1 MSDMMSEQLICPVCE
16 TPNAPASTHC
26 EVCGERLTPPAPGEV
41 LSPEESVMATI
52 QQEAAAAPAPAP
64 APVAGGFAMDDED
77 DFGFEGGQM
86 GIDPVDAPISFD
98 DGQMMGIDPVDAP
111 ISFEQPPSTSPE
123 PAAITDKPA
132 VLYSV
137 LSGEAFYPGSAE
149 YEDGYGPMGEELVA
163 ERPADLGAV
172 EAPQV
177 EQAPAPAAAPVATPA
192 PAPAP
197 APVASPLPAP
207 GPHAEPAT
215 LTVYFNRQPV
225 HTHKIDTDETLI
237 GRKDIRADVY
247 PDIDLTEYDSGS
259 VISRKHAYV
268 YRQNKNYTL
277 YAVSNGGLQLNSE
290 LLDLGQRRPLKDGD
304 IIIVAGVIAIKFK
317 LP

>member
-1 MSDMMSEQLICPVCE
+1 MSDIMSEQLICPVCE

-26 EVCGERLTPPAPGEV
+26 EVCGERLAPPAPGEV

-52 QQEAAAAPAPAP
+52 QQEAAAAAAAPAAP
-64 APVAGGFAMDDED
+64 AAAGGFAMDDED
-77 DFGFEGGQM
+77 DFDFAGGGGQM

-98 DGQMMGIDPVDAP
+98 DGGMMGIDPVDAP

-149 YEDGYGPMGEELVA
+149 YEDGYGPMGEELVS
-163 ERPADLGAV
+163 ERPADLGAIEEPAAV
-172 EAPQV
+172 EV
-177 EQAPAPAAAPVATPA
+177 APAPAATPVATPA
-192 PAPAP
+192 AA
-197 APVASPLPAP
+197 PLPTP

-215 LTVYFNRQPV
+215 LTVYVNRQPV